1 MIKGLI
7 FVIFSLITLFINL
20 TNNVLAA
27 PISSNYDDSQTFKS
41 TFISDTD
48 VLQKRDAG
56 LVQALSWGLFAV
68 QAGVKSTMDG
78 VRNPKVPA
86 TKQSVE
92 ATAISAGENA
102 GSAIGN
108 ALKGGKLL

>member
-7 FVIFSLITLFINL
+7 FVIFSVITLSISL
-20 TNNVLAA
+20 TDVLAA
-27 PISSNYDDSQTFKS
+27 PISSNYDDSQTSKS
-41 TFISDTD
+41 TFISNTD
-48 VLQKRDAG
+48 ILQKRDAG
-56 LVQALSWGLFAV
+56 LVQALSWGLSAV
-68 QAGVKSTMDG
+68 QVGVKSTIDG

-92 ATAISAGENA
+92 AAAMSAGENT